1 MGSFGAILG
10 RPGAILGH
18 PATTLGHLGAILEHL
33 GAIWGQKMGI
43 SIETSPISWIP
54 GDKDEPIARDVS
66 HLSAR
71 WTNTYLKTYIK
82 TYIKIYIKVRGRLSP
97 QASWIRPRT

>member
-1 MGSFGAILG
+1 
-10 RPGAILGH
+10 
-18 PATTLGHLGAILEHL
+18 
-33 GAIWGQKMGI
+33 MGI

-97 QASWIRPRT
+97 QASWIRPRTCGGASGTSPEREGMWIMWID